1 MKRASYFSLVCCI
14 FAISLRRY
22 AALAVKNIEA
32 SFILLA
38 RLLYLC
44 TAIDANMMKSLERFF
59 ESQLSEWPTA
69 SNNHE
74 ALSRVWTRQLT
85 SPKLPTPLRVQC
97 NPARLVSTGANI
109 DKASIAARPC
119 FLCAANRPKE
129 QQSIMPNEEFE
140 WLVNPFPILQR
151 HYTIAAKQHR
161 PQRFLDAYEA
171 MIQATKALSEEYIV
185 FYNGPKCGAS
195 APDHLHLQAG
205 IAEEV
210 PLVEYAKSVSIEGNM
225 QAIAPFGY
233 LAYMI
238 HDAEDTD
245 AFNQLYEHLPIH
257 EEEYEPRINAVAY
270 RKGDKVTL
278 IIIPRHAHRPH
289 CYSKE
294 GDAKY
299 LISPGALDMC
309 GVIVTP
315 RAEDYERLTT
325 AKAIDILCEVG
336 VRTEPTIDVGIMQG
350 KEITFSLNGGPLN
363 SPRGGAYG
371 HRGTDVYNIDKGQQL
386 ILAPATYCAS
396 LQEDSITGKCYIII
410 KGEDTERII
419 EGDEVM
425 VTSCATMSV
434 SSPSGG
440 VEGAFSLH
448 GVTIGK
454 EFHWQQQETQTFQ
467 GSLILRIIEGEL
479 HAINRIA
486 IEDYLTSVIASEMSG
501 TSSVELLKA
510 HAVISRSWL
519 LAQIK
524 APSTPP
530 EGELTGIAGNATK
543 ALYRYQT
550 ARPDTYQLLKE
561 LAKQHKQMPT
571 EAERCLWEMLRSK
584 NLGKKFRRQHI
595 IGEFIVDFVCMEDQ
609 LVIEVDGAY
618 HKNRQQNIE
627 DKLRENILRE
637 YGYHVRRFTNEEIIC
652 NPDVVIEQIKT
663 HLTAMPESSPSG
675 GVEGASH
682 IRWYDR
688 EAHTHF
694 DVCADDHCQR
704 YQGVSRKVTP
714 QVYEAIRTTRGIVLS
729 YEGEVCDARFSKCCG
744 GKTELY
750 ESCWDDTPHPYLSVV
765 DDPFCNTDDPKI
777 LSEVLNHY
785 DQSTDFYRWTVQ
797 YTQAELSELVRRRG
811 GFDYGDIID
820 LIPIERGPSGRIVR
834 LQIVGT
840 KATRIIGKELEIR
853 RTLSETHLY
862 SSAFEV
868 TKAPSTPPEGEL
880 TNSAKTESPSSGGVG
895 EAPLFILHGSGWGH
909 GVGLCQIGAAVM
921 GAKGYNYKEILH
933 HYYPEASL
941 TEWYTP
947 SPQCPSRDDC

>member
-1 MKRASYFSLVCCI
+1 MDKTLD
-14 FAISLRRY
+14 
-22 AALAVKNIEA
+22 
-32 SFILLA
+32 
-38 RLLYLC
+38 
-44 TAIDANMMKSLERFF
+44 TFF
-59 ESQLSEWPTA
+59 KSQLQEWPMA
-69 SNNHE
+69 RENHE
-74 ALSRVWTRQLT
+74 ALHKVWTRELA
-85 SPKLPTPLRVQC
+85 SPKLPLPLRVQC
-97 NPARLVSTGANI
+97 NPARLVSTGAKI

-119 FLCAANRPKE
+119 FLCASNRPEE
-129 QQSIMPNEEFE
+129 QQSLALNEEFE
-140 WLVNPFPILQR
+140 WLANPFPILPN

-161 PQRFLDAYEA
+161 PQRFLDAYDA
-171 MIQATKALSEEYIV
+171 LTQATKTLSEEYIV

-205 IAEEV
+205 IAKDI
-210 PLVEYAKSVSIEGNM
+210 PLIEYTKSLTPEGAV
-225 QAIAPFGY
+225 QAVAPFGY
-233 LAYMI
+233 LVYLI
-238 HDAEDTD
+238 HDAEESDT
-245 AFNQLYEHLPIH
+245 FHQLYKSFPIP
-257 EEEYEPRINAVAY
+257 EGDYEPRMNVVAY
-270 RKGDKVTL
+270 RKEDKVTL
-278 IIIPRHAHRPH
+278 IVIPRHAHRPH

-294 GDAKY
+294 GDAKF

-309 GVIVTP
+309 GLLITP
-315 RAEDYERLTT
+315 RLEDYERLTAT
-325 AKAIDILCEVG
+325 RAADILCEVG

-350 KEITFSLNGGPLN
+350 KEIRFTLTSPLPLQRRGDSDSLMLLP
-363 SPRGGAYG
+363 
-371 HRGTDVYNIDKGQQL
+371 D
-386 ILAPATYCAS
+386 TYHAS
-396 LQEDSITGKCYIII
+396 IKEDTPSGKSYIII
-410 KGEDTERII
+410 RGEHTEYVIK
-419 EGDEVM
+419 EDKAM
-425 VTSCATMSV
+425 VTSNTAMPEAP
-434 SSPSGG
+434 SPLERDG
-440 VEGAFSLH
+440 ERPPTFSLH

-467 GSLILRIIEGEL
+467 GSLILRIIDGEL

-519 LAQIK
+519 LAQV
-524 APSTPP
+524 ASPLPLPRRGDSGSTDNTD
-530 EGELTGIAGNATK
+530 LTTLSIEK
-543 ALYRYQT
+543 YKT
-550 ARPDTYQLLKE
+550 AHPDIYALLKE
-561 LAKQHKQMPT
+561 NAQKQKRFPT
-571 EAERCLWEMLRSK
+571 EAEKCLWEMLRA
-584 NLGKKFRRQHI
+584 KKMGHRFRRQHI
-595 IGEFIVDFVCMEDQ
+595 IGDFIVDFIC
-609 LVIEVDGAY
+609 LPLNLIIEVDGKY
-618 HKNRQQNIE
+618 HNTHQQQETDYIR
-627 DKLRENILRE
+627 DSILNQA
-637 YGYHVRRFTNEEIIC
+637 GYTILRFTNEE
-652 NPDVVIEQIKT
+652 VIGDIDNVIHRIKA
-663 HLTAMPESSPSG
+663 AMNESPLLG
-675 GVEGASH
+675 RGKGEA

-714 QVYEAIRTTRGIVLS
+714 QVHEAIRATRGIVLS

-750 ESCWDDTPHPYLSVV
+750 ESCWDDTPHLYLSVV

-834 LQIVGT
+834 LQIVGS

-868 TKAPSTPPEGEL
+868 E
-880 TNSAKTESPSSGGVG
+880 KTGDS
-895 EAPLFILHGSGWGH
+895 FILHGLGWGH

-921 GAKGYNYKEILH
+921 GTKGYNYKEILH
-933 HYYPEASL
+933 HYYPEATL
-941 TEWYTP
+941 TEWYTS

>member
-1 MKRASYFSLVCCI
+1 MAHENHKALDKVWCRELV
-14 FAISLRRY
+14 
-22 AALAVKNIEA
+22 
-32 SFILLA
+32 
-38 RLLYLC
+38 
-44 TAIDANMMKSLERFF
+44 
-59 ESQLSEWPTA
+59 
-69 SNNHE
+69 
-74 ALSRVWTRQLT
+74 
-85 SPKLPTPLRVQC
+85 SPKLPSPLRVQC
-97 NPARLVSTGANI
+97 NPARLVSTGAKI

-129 QQSIMPNEEFE
+129 QQALVLNEEFE
-140 WLVNPFPILQR
+140 WLVNPFPILPH
-151 HYTIAAKQHR
+151 HYTIASKRHR
-161 PQRFLDAYEA
+161 PQHFLDAYDA
-171 MIQATKALSEEYIV
+171 MIQAVKALPEDYIV

-205 IAEEV
+205 ISKGI
-210 PLVEYAKSVSIEGNM
+210 PLIEHTRGLNPEHSL
-225 QAIAPFGY
+225 QAISPFGY
-233 LAYMI
+233 LVYLI
-238 HDAEDTD
+238 RDAENIDT
-245 AFNQLYEHLPIH
+245 FNQLYAQLPIPQD
-257 EEEYEPRINAVAY
+257 EYEPYMNVVAY
-270 RKGDKVTL
+270 QQNGKVCL
-278 IIIPRHAHRPH
+278 LVIPRRAHRP
-289 CYSKE
+289 YSYNAE
-294 GDAKY
+294 GEAKY

-309 GVIVTP
+309 GLIVTP
-315 RAEDYERLTT
+315 RSEDYERLTVS
-325 AKAIDILCEVG
+325 KAIDILCEVG

-363 SPRGGAYG
+363 SPRKGAYG
-371 HRGTDVYNIDKGQQL
+371 HRGTDVYNIDKEQQL
-386 ILAPATYCAS
+386 ILPPATYCAS
-396 LQEDSITGKCYIII
+396 LQEDIASGKSYIII
-410 KGEDTERII
+410 RGENTEYVIK
-419 EGDEVM
+419 EDKAM
-425 VTSCATMSV
+425 VTSNTAMPEAP
-434 SSPSGG
+434 SPLERDG
-440 VEGAFSLH
+440 ERPPTFSLH

-467 GSLILRIIEGEL
+467 GALILRIIEGEL

-519 LAQIK
+519 LAQI
-524 APSTPP
+524 AP
-530 EGELTGIAGNATK
+530 L
-543 ALYRYQT
+543 
-550 ARPDTYQLLKE
+550 
-561 LAKQHKQMPT
+561 
-571 EAERCLWEMLRSK
+571 
-584 NLGKKFRRQHI
+584 
-595 IGEFIVDFVCMEDQ
+595 
-609 LVIEVDGAY
+609 
-618 HKNRQQNIE
+618 
-627 DKLRENILRE
+627 
-637 YGYHVRRFTNEEIIC
+637 
-652 NPDVVIEQIKT
+652 
-663 HLTAMPESSPSG
+663 
-675 GVEGASH
+675 GASPLPLPRRGKGEA

-714 QVYEAIRTTRGIVLS
+714 QVYEAIRATRGIVLS

-797 YTQAELSELVRRRG
+797 YTQAELSELVRHRG

-868 TKAPSTPPEGEL
+868 TKASSTPPEGEL
-880 TNSAKTESPSSGGVG
+880 TNSAKPESPSSGGVG

-947 SPQCPSRDDC
+947 NPQCPSRDDC

>member
-1 MKRASYFSLVCCI
+1 M
-14 FAISLRRY
+14 
-22 AALAVKNIEA
+22 AL
-32 SFILLA
+32 
-38 RLLYLC
+38 
-44 TAIDANMMKSLERFF
+44 DRFF
-59 ESQLSEWPTA
+59 EKQLHEWTMA
-69 SNNHE
+69 RENHE
-74 ALSRVWTRQLT
+74 ALTHVWCRELATA
-85 SPKLPTPLRVQC
+85 KLPAPLRVQC
-97 NPARLVSTGANI
+97 NPARLVSTGAKI
-109 DKASIAARPC
+109 DKASIATRPC
-119 FLCAANRPKE
+119 FLCSKNRPEE
-129 QQSIMPNEEFE
+129 QQSLDLNDDFE

-151 HYTIAAKQHR
+151 HYTIAAKQHQ
-161 PQRFLDAYEA
+161 PQRFLDAYDA
-171 MIQATKALSEEYIV
+171 MIEAVKALPEDYIV

-205 IAEEV
+205 ISKGI
-210 PLVEYAKSVSIEGNM
+210 PLIEYTRGLNPEHPL
-225 QAIAPFGY
+225 QAISPFGY
-233 LAYMI
+233 LVYLI
-238 HDAEDTD
+238 RDAENTDT
-245 AFNQLYEHLPIH
+245 FNQLYAQLPIPQD
-257 EEEYEPRINAVAY
+257 EYEPYMNVVAY
-270 RKGDKVTL
+270 QQNGQVFL
-278 IIIPRHAHRPH
+278 LVIPRRVHRPY
-289 CYSKE
+289 CYNADGE
-294 GDAKY
+294 AKY

-309 GVIVTP
+309 GLIVTP
-315 RAEDYERLTT
+315 RAEDYERLT
-325 AKAIDILCEVG
+325 ASKAIDILSEVG

-350 KEITFSLNGGPLN
+350 KEITFSLNAPYT
-363 SPRGGAYG
+363 AY
-371 HRGTDVYNIDKGQQL
+371 DKPYSIGEYTARL
-386 ILAPATYCAS
+386 EKNKILFDNKLY
-396 LQEDSITGKCYIII
+396 
-410 KGEDTERII
+410 
-419 EGDEVM
+419 DELSFV
-425 VTSCATMSV
+425 V
-434 SSPSGG
+434 SKDNHST
-440 VEGAFSLH
+440 FSLH

-519 LAQIK
+519 LAQLK
-524 APSTPP
+524 EVPSTPP
-530 EGELTGIAGNATK
+530 EGA
-543 ALYRYQT
+543 
-550 ARPDTYQLLKE
+550 
-561 LAKQHKQMPT
+561 
-571 EAERCLWEMLRSK
+571 S
-584 NLGKKFRRQHI
+584 
-595 IGEFIVDFVCMEDQ
+595 FI
-609 LVIEVDGAY
+609 
-618 HKNRQQNIE
+618 K
-627 DKLRENILRE
+627 
-637 YGYHVRRFTNEEIIC
+637 
-652 NPDVVIEQIKT
+652 
-663 HLTAMPESSPSG
+663 
-675 GVEGASH
+675 
-682 IRWYDR
+682 WYDR

-714 QVYEAIRTTRGIVLS
+714 QVHEAIRATRGIVLS

-785 DQSTDFYRWTVQ
+785 DQSTDFYRWTVK
-797 YTQAELSELVRRRG
+797 YTQKELSELVYRRS

-868 TKAPSTPPEGEL
+868 EKKD
-880 TNSAKTESPSSGGVG
+880 NS
-895 EAPLFILHGSGWGH
+895 FILHGSGWGH

-941 TEWYTP
+941 TEWYIDNNL
-947 SPQCPSRDDC
+947 QCSTEVTVST

>member
-1 MKRASYFSLVCCI
+1 MKA
-14 FAISLRRY
+14 
-22 AALAVKNIEA
+22 
-32 SFILLA
+32 
-38 RLLYLC
+38 
-44 TAIDANMMKSLERFF
+44 FF
-59 ESQLSEWPTA
+59 NAQLSEWQTA
-69 SNNHE
+69 RENHE
-74 ALSRVWTRQLT
+74 ALSRVWCRELA
-85 SPKLPTPLRVQC
+85 SPKLPRPLRVQC
-97 NPARLVSTGANI
+97 NPARLVSTGAKI

-129 QQSIMPNEEFE
+129 QRGMALNEGFE
-140 WLVNPFPILQR
+140 WLVNPFPILPE
-151 HYTIAAKQHR
+151 HYTIAAREHR

-171 MIQATKALSEEYIV
+171 MIQATKSLPEEYIV

-205 IAEEV
+205 IAKDI
-210 PLVEYAKSVSIEGNM
+210 PLIAYAKSLPQEGSV

-233 LAYMI
+233 LAYLV
-238 HDAEDTD
+238 HNAEDSS
-245 AFNQLYEHLPIH
+245 AFHQLYETLPIP
-257 EEEYEPRINAVAY
+257 EEEYEPRINVVAY

-278 IIIPRHAHRPH
+278 IVIPRHAHRPR
-289 CYSKE
+289 CYSSE
-294 GDAKY
+294 GDAQY

-309 GVIVTP
+309 GLLITP
-315 RAEDYERLTT
+315 RLEDYERLTAT
-325 AKAIDILCEVG
+325 RAADILCEVG

-350 KEITFSLNGGPLN
+350 KEIGFTLASPLPLQRRSDSDSLMLLP
-363 SPRGGAYG
+363 
-371 HRGTDVYNIDKGQQL
+371 D
-386 ILAPATYCAS
+386 TYHAS
-396 LQEDSITGKCYIII
+396 IKEDTPSGKSYIII
-410 KGEDTERII
+410 RGEHTEYSLGNYVSLGTPLLGRGKGE
-419 EGDEVM
+419 
-425 VTSCATMSV
+425 AT
-434 SSPSGG
+434 
-440 VEGAFSLH
+440 FSLH

-467 GSLILRIIEGEL
+467 GALILRIIDGEL

-519 LAQIK
+519 LAQI
-524 APSTPP
+524 
-530 EGELTGIAGNATK
+530 EG
-543 ALYRYQT
+543 
-550 ARPDTYQLLKE
+550 D
-561 LAKQHKQMPT
+561 
-571 EAERCLWEMLRSK
+571 ERVKMK
-584 NLGKKFRRQHI
+584 
-595 IGEFIVDFVCMEDQ
+595 D
-609 LVIEVDGAY
+609 
-618 HKNRQQNIE
+618 
-627 DKLRENILRE
+627 
-637 YGYHVRRFTNEEIIC
+637 
-652 NPDVVIEQIKT
+652 
-663 HLTAMPESSPSG
+663 ESSQEDNSQF
-675 GVEGASH
+675 
-682 IRWYDR
+682 IKWYDR

-714 QVYEAIRTTRGIVLS
+714 QVHEAIRATRGIVLS

-744 GKTELY
+744 GRTELY

-797 YTQAELSELVRRRG
+797 YTQTELSELVRRRG
-811 GFDYGDIID
+811 GFDYGDIVD

-834 LQIVGT
+834 LQIIGT

-868 TKAPSTPPEGEL
+868 EKVEDGL
-880 TNSAKTESPSSGGVG
+880 SPSLSQGEGASNIAGPQSPLLGRGKG
-895 EAPLFILHGSGWGH
+895 EAFILHGSGWGH

-933 HYYPEASL
+933 HYYPEATL

>member
-1 MKRASYFSLVCCI
+1 M
-14 FAISLRRY
+14 
-22 AALAVKNIEA
+22 
-32 SFILLA
+32 A
-38 RLLYLC
+38 R
-44 TAIDANMMKSLERFF
+44 E
-59 ESQLSEWPTA
+59 
-69 SNNHE
+69 NHE
-74 ALSRVWTRQLT
+74 ALHKVWTRELA
-85 SPKLPTPLRVQC
+85 SPKLPLPLRVQC
-97 NPARLVSTGANI
+97 NPARLVSTGAKI

-119 FLCAANRPKE
+119 FLCAANRPEE
-129 QQSIMPNEEFE
+129 QQSLALNEEFE
-140 WLVNPFPILQR
+140 WLANPFPILPH

-161 PQRFLDAYEA
+161 PQRFLDAYDA
-171 MIQATKALSEEYIV
+171 MTQATKPLSEEYIV

-205 IAEEV
+205 IAKDI
-210 PLVEYAKSVSIEGNM
+210 PLIEYTKSLTPEGAV
-225 QAIAPFGY
+225 QAVAPFGY
-233 LAYMI
+233 LVYLI
-238 HDAEDTD
+238 HDAEGSDT
-245 AFNQLYEHLPIH
+245 FHQLYKSFPIP
-257 EEEYEPRINAVAY
+257 EGDYEPRMNVVAY
-270 RKGDKVTL
+270 RKEDKVTL
-278 IIIPRHAHRPH
+278 IVIPRHAHRPH

-294 GDAKY
+294 GDAKF

-309 GVIVTP
+309 GLLITP
-315 RAEDYERLTT
+315 RLEDYERLTAT
-325 AKAIDILCEVG
+325 RAADILCEVG

-350 KEITFSLNGGPLN
+350 KEIRFTLASPLPLQRRGDSDSLMLLP
-363 SPRGGAYG
+363 
-371 HRGTDVYNIDKGQQL
+371 D
-386 ILAPATYCAS
+386 TYHAS
-396 LQEDSITGKCYIII
+396 IKEDTPSGKSYIII
-410 KGEDTERII
+410 RGEHTEYSLGNYVSLGAPLLGRGKGE
-419 EGDEVM
+419 
-425 VTSCATMSV
+425 AT
-434 SSPSGG
+434 
-440 VEGAFSLH
+440 FSLH

-467 GSLILRIIEGEL
+467 GSLILRIIDGEL

-519 LAQIK
+519 LAQI
-524 APSTPP
+524 
-530 EGELTGIAGNATK
+530 EG
-543 ALYRYQT
+543 
-550 ARPDTYQLLKE
+550 D
-561 LAKQHKQMPT
+561 
-571 EAERCLWEMLRSK
+571 ERVKMK
-584 NLGKKFRRQHI
+584 
-595 IGEFIVDFVCMEDQ
+595 D
-609 LVIEVDGAY
+609 
-618 HKNRQQNIE
+618 
-627 DKLRENILRE
+627 
-637 YGYHVRRFTNEEIIC
+637 
-652 NPDVVIEQIKT
+652 
-663 HLTAMPESSPSG
+663 ESSQEDNSQF
-675 GVEGASH
+675 
-682 IRWYDR
+682 IKWYDR

-714 QVYEAIRTTRGIVLS
+714 QVHEAIRATRGIVLS

-797 YTQAELSELVRRRG
+797 YTQTELSELVRRRG
-811 GFDYGDIID
+811 GFDYGDIVD

-868 TKAPSTPPEGEL
+868 EKKEQTHLNPPCEGGLEASRCQHPL
-880 TNSAKTESPSSGGVG
+880 PHREGRGGSPV
-895 EAPLFILHGSGWGH
+895 FILHGSGWGH

-933 HYYPEASL
+933 HYYPEATL
-941 TEWYTP
+941 TEWYTS

>member
-1 MKRASYFSLVCCI
+1 MDSP
-14 FAISLRRY
+14 
-22 AALAVKNIEA
+22 
-32 SFILLA
+32 
-38 RLLYLC
+38 
-44 TAIDANMMKSLERFF
+44 KSFF
-59 ESQLSEWPTA
+59 ESQLQEWHTA
-69 SNNHE
+69 RDNHE
-74 ALSRVWTRQLT
+74 ALTKVWCRELV
-85 SPKLPTPLRVQC
+85 SPKFPRPLRVQC
-97 NPARLVSTGANI
+97 NPARLVSTGAKI

-119 FLCAANRPKE
+119 FLCEANRPKE
-129 QQSIMPNEEFE
+129 QQSLALNEEFE
-140 WLVNPFPILQR
+140 WLVNPFPILPY

-161 PQRFLDAYEA
+161 PQRFLDAYDA
-171 MIQATKALSEEYIV
+171 MIQATKALPEEYIV

-205 IAEEV
+205 IGSNV
-210 PLVEYAKSVSIEGNM
+210 PLIEYAKQVTAGEDI
-225 QAIAPFGY
+225 QAISPFGY
-233 LAYMI
+233 LAYLI
-238 HDAEDTD
+238 HDAEDKER
-245 AFNQLYEHLPIH
+245 FNSLYCSLPIPA
-257 EEEYEPRINAVAY
+257 EEYEPRMNVVAY
-270 RKGDKVTL
+270 RKEDKVNL
-278 IIIPRHAHRPH
+278 IVIPRHAHRPR
-289 CYSKE
+289 CYSAE
-294 GDAKY
+294 GDAQY

-309 GVIVTP
+309 GLLITP
-315 RAEDYERLTT
+315 RLEDYERLT
-325 AKAIDILCEVG
+325 ASKAADILCEVG

-350 KEITFSLNGGPLN
+350 KEIRFTVIGGPLN
-363 SPRGGAYG
+363 SPRGGAYR
-371 HRGTDVYNIDKGQQL
+371 HRGTSFLEDNKRQQFTL
-386 ILAPATYCAS
+386 PPGTYCAS
-396 LQEDSITGKCYIII
+396 LQKNKASGKSYIII
-410 KGEDTERII
+410 KGENTEHTM
-419 EGDEVM
+419 EGDSIM
-425 VTSCATMSV
+425 LTTMTESP
-434 SSPSGG
+434 PSGG
-440 VEGAFSLH
+440 RREMSVGCDDANFSSPTEIRKAGFEGATFSLH

-467 GSLILRIIEGEL
+467 GALILRIIDGEL

-519 LAQIK
+519 LAQLGE

-530 EGELTGIAGNATK
+530 EGELTGIADNNTT
-543 ALYRYQT
+543 LLDRYQT
-550 ARPDTYQLLKE
+550 AHPDIYRLLKDK
-561 LAKQHKQMPT
+561 AKSKKRFPT
-571 EAERCLWEMLRSK
+571 EAERCLWEILRAK
-584 NLGKKFRRQHI
+584 QLGKKFRRQHI
-595 IGEFIVDFVCMEDQ
+595 IGDFIADFVCLDSQ
-609 LVIEVDGAY
+609 LIIEVDGKY
-618 HKNRQQNIE
+618 HDTEEQKKADEFRSDILN
-627 DKLRENILRE
+627 KLGYRIL
-637 YGYHVRRFTNEEIIC
+637 RFTNEEVISS
-652 NPDVVIEQIKT
+652 PDTVANKIKSE
-663 HLTAMPESSPSG
+663 MSVSSPSG
-675 GVEGASH
+675 GVEGASEA

-714 QVYEAIRTTRGIVLS
+714 QVYEAIRATRGIVLS

-744 GKTELY
+744 GRTELY

-797 YTQAELSELVRRRG
+797 YTQAELSDLVRRRG

-862 SSAFEV
+862 SSAFEAE
-868 TKAPSTPPEGEL
+868 KINEG
-880 TNSAKTESPSSGGVG
+880 SSPT
-895 EAPLFILHGSGWGH
+895 FILHGSGWGH

-921 GAKGYNYKEILH
+921 GTKGYNYKEILH
-933 HYYPEASL
+933 HYYPEATL